1 MKAMSVDMISKNSDF
16 LQSGLDDFQQCAV
29 LAIEPLI
36 TDLTKRPRF
45 EHVGEQVQFP
55 LNCEIFG
62 RRLDLFGA
70 CVVVDAHAD
79 LFSSGEAKAEGAT
92 AAVG

>member
-1 MKAMSVDMISKNSDF
+1 MLEQIARQAKYAKKRKFYIF
-16 LQSGLDDFQQCAV
+16 LKFHETPTSEGMA
-29 LAIEPLI
+29 
-36 TDLTKRPRF
+36 DLTKRPRF